1 MSLLPTQ
8 LTFTC
13 LKSTIKILE
22 KSVNMLKV
30 NDKSTNFEEVN
41 VSWEHMVC
49 YKKNGPIL
57 KKILKERYCWIAA
70 EISILNY
77 SRYETIHIEMDI
89 STKYIEMD
97 TLILV

>member
-70 EISILNY
+70 EISIL
-77 SRYETIHIEMDI
+77 
-89 STKYIEMD
+89 K
-97 TLILV
+97 L